1 MVVRIKDNGW
11 KKLLKS
17 IFKDDRIGVTVG
29 IQGSDASSGHKGS
42 DLTVAE
48 VGEIHEFG
56 LGVPRRSFL
65 RGYYDENYGL
75 LRKRLLKISK
85 RIASPRSKLTAKKG
99 MGLFGSLVVGEIQ
112 KRIASGIFPPLSEAT
127 KRARKRLGVTKKG
140 QRDAQGRFL
149 KAGSVIATPLINTG
163 QLRSSITYKVDV

>member
-17 IFKDDRIGVTVG
+17 IFKNDRIGVTVG

-99 MGLFGSLVVGEIQ
+99 MGLFGSLVVGGIQ
-112 KRIASGIFPPLSEAT
+112 QRIARGIWPPLAEST
-127 KRARKRLGVTKKG
+127 KSARARRLG
-140 QRDAQGRFL
+140 
-149 KAGSVIATPLINTG
+149 KAKVKRTTPLINTG